1 MASRC
6 VETSGVASRRDV
18 PELPEVETMA
28 RALHRSV
35 RGRVVKDVVVHRKDV
50 LRGATPARLR
60 RALVGRR
67 IERVWRRA
75 KLAVID
81 FDSGAKVAVQP
92 RFTGSFVVERSGRG
106 ADQYCTLHLVL
117 DDGRRLH
124 YRDVR
129 RLGTFSFFAP
139 GEFESYAAKLG
150 PEPLATEFTGEVLYG
165 ILHNSIRPVK
175 ARIMDQYRLAGVG
188 NIYASEALWRARIDP
203 SRGSRS
209 ITRPQAEALR
219 DGIVSV
225 LRESIEHRGTTIRD
239 YENGAFA
246 ERLDAYDRAGE
257 PCHRCGTRIVMTH
270 GIDGRA
276 TYFCPRCQR

>member
-1 MASRC
+1 
-6 VETSGVASRRDV
+6 V

-28 RALHRSV
+28 RDLHRRI
-35 RGRVVKDVVVHRKDV
+35 RGRKVKDVVVHKRDV

-75 KLAVID
+75 KLAVLD
-81 FDSGAKVAVQP
+81 FDSGANVAVQP

-106 ADQYCTLHLVL
+106 ADEYCTLHLAL

-139 GEFESYAAKLG
+139 GEFDEYSATLG
-150 PEPLATEFTGEVLYG
+150 IEPLTPEFTGAR
-165 ILHNSIRPVK
+165 LHEMLGRSVRPVK
-175 ARIMDQYRLAGVG
+175 ARIMDQYTLAGVG

-203 SRGSRS
+203 SRQSRS
-209 ITRPQAEALR
+209 VRREEADALR

-225 LRESIEHRGTTIRD
+225 LRESIQSRGTTIRD
-239 YENGAFA
+239 YAEGAFA
-246 ERLDAYDRAGE
+246 EKLAAYDRAGD
-257 PCHRCGTRIVMTH
+257 PCFRCGTRIVITH
-270 GIDGRA
+270 AIDGRA

>member
-1 MASRC
+1 MTSEAASWH
-6 VETSGVASRRDV
+6 AV

-35 RGRVVKDVVVHRKDV
+35 RGRVVTDVVVHRNDV

-60 RALVGRR
+60 RALIGHR

-139 GEFESYAAKLG
+139 GEFESYASKLG
-150 PEPLATEFTGEVLYG
+150 PEPLTRKFTGEVLYG
-165 ILHNSIRPVK
+165 ILHDSIRPVK
-175 ARIMDQYRLAGVG
+175 ARIMDQYKLAGVG

-203 SRGSRS
+203 SRESGSIR
-209 ITRPQAEALR
+209 RREADALR

-225 LRESIEHRGTTIRD
+225 LRESIELKGTTIRD

-246 ERLDAYDRAGE
+246 ERLDVYDRAGE
-257 PCHRCGTRIVMTH
+257 PCNRCGSRIVLTH
-270 GIDGRA
+270 EIDGRA
-276 TYFCPRCQR
+276 TYFCARCQH

>member
-1 MASRC
+1 M
-6 VETSGVASRRDV
+6 

-35 RGRVVKDVVVHRKDV
+35 RGRTVSDVVVHKRDV

-60 RALVGRR
+60 RELVGHR
-67 IERVWRRA
+67 IDRVWRRA

-139 GEFESYAAKLG
+139 GEFEDYASRLG
-150 PEPLATEFTGEVLYG
+150 PEPLRPEFTGEVLYG
-165 ILHNSIRPVK
+165 ILRGSIRPVK
-175 ARIMDQYRLAGVG
+175 ARIMDQYKLAGVG

-203 SRGSRS
+203 SRESRS
-209 ITRPQAEALR
+209 ITRRQAQALR

-225 LRESIEHRGTTIRD
+225 LRESIELRGTTIRD

-257 PCHRCGTRIVMTH
+257 PCSRCGTGIVMTH

>member
-1 MASRC
+1 M
-6 VETSGVASRRDV
+6 

-35 RGRVVKDVVVHRKDV
+35 RGRVVSDVVVHRKDV

-60 RALVGRR
+60 RALVGHR

-106 ADQYCTLHLVL
+106 ADGYCTLHLVL

-139 GEFESYAAKLG
+139 GEFETYASKLG
-150 PEPLATEFTGEVLYG
+150 PEPLTPQFTGEVLYD
-165 ILHNSIRPVK
+165 ILHGSIRPVK
-175 ARIMDQYRLAGVG
+175 ARIMDQYKLAGVG

-203 SRGSRS
+203 SRESRS
-209 ITRPQAEALR
+209 IRRREADSLR
-219 DGIVSV
+219 EAIVSV
-225 LRESIEHRGTTIRD
+225 LRESIELKGTTIRD
-239 YENGAFA
+239 YANGAFA

-257 PCHRCGTRIVMTH
+257 PCRNCGARIKMTH
-270 GIDGRA
+270 EIDGRA
-276 TYFCPRCQR
+276 TYFCSRCQR

>member
-1 MASRC
+1 M
-6 VETSGVASRRDV
+6 

-28 RALHRSV
+28 RDLHKRV
-35 RGRVVKDVVVHRKDV
+35 RGRTVTGVTFHKPDV
-50 LRGATPARLR
+50 LRGATPQKLR
-60 RALVGRR
+60 RTLVGRK

-81 FDSGAKVAVQP
+81 FDSGARVAVQP

-106 ADQYCTLHLVL
+106 IDEYSTLYLTL

-129 RLGTFSFFAP
+129 RLGTFQLFTP
-139 GEFESYAAKLG
+139 KEFEAYVSKLG
-150 PEPLATEFTGEVLYG
+150 PEPLEKEFTGEWLYE
-165 ILHNSIRPVK
+165 LLQKSIRPVK
-175 ARIMDQYRLAGVG
+175 PLIMDQHRLAGVG

-203 SRGSRS
+203 SRPAKRV
-209 ITRPQAEALR
+209 RREEARLLR

-225 LRESIEHRGTTIRD
+225 LTESIELRGTTIRD
-239 YENGAFA
+239 YAEGAFA
-246 ERLDAYDRAGE
+246 DRLDVYDRAGE
-257 PCHRCGTRIVMTH
+257 PCHRCGTRIALTH
-270 GIDGRA
+270 AIDGRA